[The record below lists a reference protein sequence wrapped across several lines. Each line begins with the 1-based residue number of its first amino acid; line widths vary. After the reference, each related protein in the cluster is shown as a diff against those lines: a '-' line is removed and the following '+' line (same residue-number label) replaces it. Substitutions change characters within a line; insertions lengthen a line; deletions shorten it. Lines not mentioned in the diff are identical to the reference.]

1 MSKVNFQPRQYPRV
15 PLVTGVRVE
24 GYRQTL
30 HASSIQVGAGGMA
43 LENAGQLRVAEP
55 VTLSFS
61 LPGGPHVTVHGVV
74 WWKREK
80 LLGVRFDPNDDNR
93 HQIQTW
99 IDSQDDK
106 AQAAPQHP
114 R

>member
-15 PLVTGVRVE
+15 ALVTGVRVE
-24 GYRQTL
+24 GYGQTL
-30 HASSIQVGAGGMA
+30 LASSVQVGAGGIA
-43 LENAGQLRVAEP
+43 LESAGQLRVAEP

-80 LLGVRFDPNDDNR
+80 MLGIRFDPTDDNR
-93 HQIQTW
+93 LQIQAW
-99 IDSQDDK
+99 IDSQNDK
-106 AQAAPQHP
+106 AQPTP
-114 R
+114 